1 MPHRNNMICCICES
15 KCHFGAGQFEFYKKF
30 GGNLLMASWLDQDVA
45 LQQQRRNI
53 AAIEP

>member
-30 GGNLLMASWLDQDVA
+30 CGNLLMASWLDQDVA